1 MKKLIQKTILPA
13 MLLMVSCTPL
23 VEYDFDPYQSGV
35 LASYP
40 TSSGNFRLSLTDAP
54 NDNLKSVFV
63 NIKSVELK
71 FEKDGDISTWEVAK
85 GAGMVD
91 LLQLQNGRLKH
102 LADLSL
108 ERRTALRQVKINLE
122 DSGHYITYK
131 DGGSCDLLTPSSH
144 QAGLALDVP
153 YVEVEDYSVYSFVVD
168 FDAKKSIMVT
178 GSGEC
183 ILKPYL
189 VIGGYSSIDPQ
200 DLDGSAVQGSE
211 EDYTALEPEEFVE
224 EEAPEAGGSF
234 SN

>member
-23 VEYDFDPYQSGV
+23 VEYEFDAYQSGV

-40 TSSGNFRLSLTDAP
+40 SKASNFRLSLTDAP

-63 NIKSVELK
+63 NIKSIELK
-71 FEKDGDISTWEVAK
+71 LERDGDISTWEVAK
-85 GAGMVD
+85 GVGMVD
-91 LLQLQNGRLKH
+91 LLQLQNGKLKQ
-102 LADLSL
+102 LADLNL
-108 ERRTALRQVKINLE
+108 ERRTALRQIKINLE

-131 DGGSCDLLTPSSH
+131 AGGSCDLLTPASH

-168 FDAKKSIMVT
+168 FDAKKSVMIT
-178 GSGEC
+178 GNGEC

-189 VIGGYSSIDPQ
+189 VVGGYSSIDPQ

-211 EDYTALEPEEFVE
+211 EDYSKLEAEEFIE
-224 EEAPEAGGSF
+224 EAAPEAGNGSD
-234 SN
+234 S